1 MNNLFNIGFF
11 GDDIWAHK
19 ALKLLILDK
28 TIKISFVCGRLK
40 TKDKKLKEIAEKN
53 KIKFLKIKNVNSSK
67 FIEYIKRN
75 KIDLLCSMSYNQIF
89 KNEIINSVK
98 KKLLIVM
105 LENYLFIEEEV
116 F

>member
-1 MNNLFNIGFF
+1 M
-11 GDDIWAHK
+11 
-19 ALKLLILDK
+19 
-28 TIKISFVCGRLK
+28 K
-40 TKDKKLKEIAEKN
+40 TKDKKLKEITEKN

-67 FIEYIKRN
+67 FIEYIKKN

-98 KKLLIVM
+98 KKIINCHAGKLP
-105 LENYLFIEEEV
+105 FIEEEV